1 MIARPPWIIQTVGKV
16 NGHIEILVR
25 TAVSKEIHVYC
36 IFSMINIICI
46 NIVIS
51 LTFLAPLCHLAA
63 ELFKCRLVRRR
74 RRRRRRRR
82 QL

>member
-1 MIARPPWIIQTVGKV
+1 MYHLA
-16 NGHIEILVR
+16 
-25 TAVSKEIHVYC
+25 
-36 IFSMINIICI
+36 
-46 NIVIS
+46 S
-51 LTFLAPLCHLAA
+51 LFHMYKDMGERIPGEQDTPSLITEGPSQGPSNSQRYAFFKHFLAPLCHLAA